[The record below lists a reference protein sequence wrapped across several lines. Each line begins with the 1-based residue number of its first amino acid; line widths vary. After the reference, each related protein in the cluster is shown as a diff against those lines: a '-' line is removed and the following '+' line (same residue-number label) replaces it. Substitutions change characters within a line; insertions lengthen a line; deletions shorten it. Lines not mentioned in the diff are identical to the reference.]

1 LPLPPDG
8 AIDEGGYNEHQP
20 SPGCHCHVPRPFRGK
35 AVDSL
40 EQVRI
45 PAMNPG
51 HLHTVLYLS
60 KEREPVLQVPHLP
73 ATPVPFPTPLADRGF
88 RDTLNTTRF
97 SLAQGIELKSLS
109 ERAARASQGP
119 EPSGS
124 TSFVEWLCFTFVYLS
139 GAGTQVQS
147 RYGKRAYPKIWPVKN
162 LSAANISVEKRL
174 K

>member
-1 LPLPPDG
+1 MGRSTREATTSISHPPG
-8 AIDEGGYNEHQP
+8 VTATFRGL
-20 SPGCHCHVPRPFRGK
+20 FRGK

-45 PAMNPG
+45 PAMNPA

-60 KEREPVLQVPHLP
+60 KERQPVLQLQVPHLP

-124 TSFVEWLCFTFVYLS
+124 TSFVEWLCFTFVYQS
-139 GAGTQVQS
+139 GAVTQVQS
-147 RYGKRAYPKIWPVKN
+147 RYGKMAYPKIWPAKN